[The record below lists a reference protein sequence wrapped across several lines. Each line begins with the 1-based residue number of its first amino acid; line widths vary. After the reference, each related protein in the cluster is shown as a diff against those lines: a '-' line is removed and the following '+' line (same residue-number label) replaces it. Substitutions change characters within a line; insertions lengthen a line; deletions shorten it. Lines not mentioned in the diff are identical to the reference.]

1 MHLTRSSNVID
12 GLNAPKIA
20 LDFHFLIF
28 FFSKILSINLSN
40 SMYPTVTKS
49 IRSQFERQLQ
59 EIQDDVLRMGALVEH
74 SCWLS
79 HQALFHQDLSA
90 VETLKQNDNQI
101 DFYYRQIETDALK
114 LLALQSP
121 VANDLRLIGT
131 LMQLIRD
138 LERIG
143 DYAEELG
150 EVALK
155 LLPYPPLSCFHEVET
170 MSHICRA
177 MIAMSLSALTDLDAE
192 SGERMKLKDDEVDAC
207 YDHVYETLA
216 NESNI
221 QGSIEPMLLMTLAIR
236 ALERMADHA
245 TNIGKRTSYIVTGKR

>member
-1 MHLTRSSNVID
+1 
-12 GLNAPKIA
+12 
-20 LDFHFLIF
+20 
-28 FFSKILSINLSN
+28 
-40 SMYPTVTKS
+40 MYPVVTKS
-49 IRSQFERQLQ
+49 IRTQFERQLQ
-59 EIQDDVLRMGALVEH
+59 EMQDDVLRMGALVEN
-74 SCWLS
+74 SCWLA
-79 HQALFHQDLSA
+79 HQALFHRNLSA
-90 VETLKQNDNQI
+90 VDELKQHDHQV
-101 DFYYRQIETDALK
+101 DFYYRQIETNGIK

-131 LMQLIRD
+131 LVQLVRD

-150 EVALK
+150 ELALK
-155 LLPYPPLSCFHEVET
+155 LLPYPPLPCLGEVEM
-170 MSHICRA
+170 MSNICRA
-177 MIAMSLSALTDLDAE
+177 MLAMSLSALTDLDAQ

-207 YDHVYETLA
+207 YAHVYEGLA

-221 QGSIEPMLLMTLAIR
+221 QGSVEPMLVMTLAIR

>member
-1 MHLTRSSNVID
+1 
-12 GLNAPKIA
+12 
-20 LDFHFLIF
+20 
-28 FFSKILSINLSN
+28 
-40 SMYPTVTKS
+40 MYPTVTKS

-59 EIQDDVLRMGALVEH
+59 EMQDDVLRMGALVEH
-74 SCWLS
+74 SCWLA
-79 HQALFHQDLSA
+79 HQALFHRDLSA
-90 VETLKQNDNQI
+90 VDALTQNDHQV
-101 DFYYRQIETDALK
+101 DLYYHQIEANGIK

-131 LMQLIRD
+131 MVQLVRD

-155 LLPYPPLSCFHEVET
+155 LLPYPPLPCLSEVET
-170 MSHICRA
+170 MSNICRA
-177 MIAMSLSALTDLDAE
+177 MLAMSLSAVTDLDAQ

-207 YDHVYETLA
+207 YDHVYEALA
-216 NESNI
+216 NQVNFK
-221 QGSIEPMLLMTLAIR
+221 GSVEPLLLMTLTIR

>member
-1 MHLTRSSNVID
+1 
-12 GLNAPKIA
+12 
-20 LDFHFLIF
+20 
-28 FFSKILSINLSN
+28 
-40 SMYPTVTKS
+40 MYPAVTKS

-59 EIQDDVLRMGALVEH
+59 EMQDDVLRMGALVEH
-74 SCWLS
+74 SCWLA
-79 HQALFHQDLSA
+79 HQALFHRDLSA
-90 VETLKQNDNQI
+90 VDELKQHDHQV
-101 DFYYRQIETDALK
+101 DLYYHQIEANGIK

-131 LMQLIRD
+131 MVQLVRD

-155 LLPYPPLSCFHEVET
+155 LLPYPPLSCLSEVET
-170 MSHICRA
+170 MSNICRA
-177 MIAMSLSALTDLDAE
+177 MLAMSLSAVTDLDAQ

-207 YDHVYETLA
+207 YDHVYEALA
-216 NESNI
+216 NQTNFK
-221 QGSIEPMLLMTLAIR
+221 GSVEPLLLMTLTIR